1 MKQELTLKIGGKRRL
16 LKFGTNQTAIYCD
29 KYDLSLVGYT
39 ESLSNDKVKPSNLRD
54 LIWSAL
60 VAGAQYK
67 GQEVDFDELKVGDWI
82 DDLSQDDLNS
92 VFNVLS
98 PEQGEG
104 EPGNH

>member
-1 MKQELTLKIGGKRRL
+1 MKQELTLKIGGKKRL

-39 ESLSNDKVKPSNLRD
+39 ESLANDKVKPSNLRD

-82 DDLSQDDLNS
+82 DELSQTDLDS
-92 VFNVLS
+92 VFKVLS
-98 PEQGEG
+98 PSEGES

>member
-39 ESLSNDKVKPSNLRD
+39 ESLSNDKVKPGNLRD

-82 DDLSQDDLNS
+82 DDLSQSDLDS

-98 PEQGEG
+98 LNEGES
-104 EPGNH
+104 EPGNL

>member
-39 ESLSNDKVKPSNLRD
+39 ESLSNDKVKPGNLRD

-82 DDLSQDDLNS
+82 DDLSQSDLDS
-92 VFNVLS
+92 VFSVLS
-98 PEQGEG
+98 SNEGEG
-104 EPGNH
+104 KPGNH

>member
-39 ESLSNDKVKPSNLRD
+39 ESLSNDKVKPGNLRD

-67 GQEVDFDELKVGDWI
+67 GQEVDFDEFKVGDWI
-82 DDLSQDDLNS
+82 DDLSQSDLDS

-98 PEQGEG
+98 SNEGEG
-104 EPGNH
+104 KPGNR

>member
-39 ESLSNDKVKPSNLRD
+39 ESLSNDKVKPGNLRD

-82 DDLSQDDLNS
+82 DDLSQSDLDS

-98 PEQGEG
+98 PNEGES
-104 EPGNH
+104 EPGNL

>member
-1 MKQELTLKIGGKRRL
+1 MKQELTLKIGGKKRL

-29 KYDLSLVGYT
+29 KYDLSLVGYS
-39 ESLSNDKVKPSNLRD
+39 ESLSNDKVKPSTLRD

-82 DDLSQDDLNS
+82 DELAQSDLDS
-92 VFNVLS
+92 VFKVLAHD
-98 PEQGEG
+98 EG
-104 EPGNH
+104 EEKPGSH